1 MVSKQHILL
10 GSVIKQTDVR
20 IINLTPANVCFL
32 ILVTKNIN
40 FTICIADKKFT
51 LYCPRDE
58 FISEGGRISGGS
70 ICECVEYVDV
80 PRVWSATFLVR
91 RCLLWKKEELL
102 TNNRY

>member
-1 MVSKQHILL
+1 MSKQHILL
-10 GSVIKQTDVR
+10 CSVIKQTDVR
-20 IINLTPANVCFL
+20 IINITPANVCCL

-58 FISEGGRISGGS
+58 FISVGGGRISGGS

-80 PRVWSATFLVR
+80 PRVRSAVFLV
-91 RCLLWKKEELL
+91 
-102 TNNRY
+102 